1 MTPRLQ
7 AITIVANHYHVVRD
21 LTPAAAERVAARRV
35 RDWSDREVLA
45 FLGQIAAEAYRA
57 QYGEAA

>member
-1 MTPRLQ
+1 MTLRQQ
-7 AITIVANHYHVVRD
+7 AITVVANHYHVVRD

-35 RDWSDREVLA
+35 RDWSDQEVLN
-45 FLGQIAAEAYRA
+45 FLAVLAAAAYRA